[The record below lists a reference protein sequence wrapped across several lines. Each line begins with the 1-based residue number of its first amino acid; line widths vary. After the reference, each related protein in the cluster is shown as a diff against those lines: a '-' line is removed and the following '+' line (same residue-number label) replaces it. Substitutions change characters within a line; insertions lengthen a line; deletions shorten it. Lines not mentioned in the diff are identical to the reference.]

1 MVTGPFG
8 TTRQGPRA
16 GFAIDERFP
25 SPAGRERPRVLV
37 PNTAHSWCE
46 VLVRDPV
53 NPPSLKEVVA
63 VASSG
68 GNGKRY
74 KTHNLGFLASKL
86 RNVTSEMEPLSKVPI
101 IHAKP
106 PPPLPPPFFLER
118 SYAIKNLRQTET
130 INHDANH
137 PFKFGRVT
145 Y

>member
-25 SPAGRERPRVLV
+25 SPAGRERPRVFV

-46 VLVRDPV
+46 VVVRDPV
-53 NPPSLKEVVA
+53 NPPSLPEVVA

-86 RNVTSEMEPLSKVPI
+86 RNVTSEMEPLHDSDAKCVEKRIEKHQPNSLQLPREQQKLI
-101 IHAKP
+101 ILLAVY
-106 PPPLPPPFFLER
+106 FIQIV
-118 SYAIKNLRQTET
+118 YCI
-130 INHDANH
+130 
-137 PFKFGRVT
+137 
-145 Y
+145 